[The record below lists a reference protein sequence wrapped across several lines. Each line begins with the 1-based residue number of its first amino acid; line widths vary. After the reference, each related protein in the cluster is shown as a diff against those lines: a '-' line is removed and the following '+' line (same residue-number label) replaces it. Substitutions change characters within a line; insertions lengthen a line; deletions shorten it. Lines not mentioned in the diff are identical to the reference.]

1 MSSSLVPY
9 PSVHPFRSQIVKNTP
24 DTVPPTEELE
34 ALQTDLNELRKRT
47 LERAKKAD
55 DDLRTIEESF
65 RRLKEREKGK
75 AKAVERTRREFTP
88 FPPESND
95 TRGSSHSQSTAPTR
109 FSSQPIAASSS
120 RSSLDA
126 RKPVPDDKRKKKK
139 RKRDDDSDDDRESYS
154 GKAHKP
160 TPPPAQHHS
169 QPFIPKAA
177 KPTGSFANLPQK
189 PPSGPD
195 FSVPQIAQLLQPKP
209 PIPPPP
215 IPGPSKPTDV
225 MEDFSKAKQPS
236 QVLVSTFYTSI
247 EPYLRPIREEDLGF
261 LEYSGDEVEPFIM
274 PRLGRHYSEQWED
287 EDIALYDTVLPHIQA
302 IRATSSY
309 ARPASVAP
317 VPRWDPATLNDDDLL
332 VEERGHGPL
341 TERLVSALLPV
352 EDSVVWKGVKAAE
365 EAMEGRHGVGVG
377 TAAGRQV
384 IVEDL
389 ERRIKDSLKYHKI
402 LETNPDY
409 TDPVDDPI
417 ASALRQ
423 AQRELRAV
431 VATNK
436 ARKARLL
443 AIAKDRL
450 GCQEY
455 VEAREA
461 LDKNILA
468 LYTKLQKKDGP
479 KVSKKKKAKSEA
491 NGGAPPAPPA
501 ASTPTLGTW
510 PATAGLGPDEEN
522 ELRVPDALAQ
532 LVATRRQWVD
542 SIGGMFDTLEQ
553 ELPGRV
559 YGLPERSIYEGL
571 DVDVAALLERMGG
584 DAGGADVGMEIG
596 RPDGANKGKARGGTE
611 AMDVDS

>member
-1 MSSSLVPY
+1 MSSSLVQF
-9 PSVHPFRSQIVKNTP
+9 PSVHPFRSQLVKNTP

-34 ALQTDLNELRKRT
+34 SLQADLIELRQQT
-47 LERAKKAD
+47 LERAKKAG
-55 DDLRTIEESF
+55 DDLRTIEESIKK
-65 RRLKEREKGK
+65 LKERGKGK
-75 AKAVERTRREFTP
+75 AKAVERMKREFTP
-88 FPPESND
+88 LAESND

-139 RKRDDDSDDDRESYS
+139 RKRDDDSDDDLESHS

-160 TPPPAQHHS
+160 TPPPAQHHP

-195 FSVPQIAQLLQPKP
+195 FSVPSISQLLQPKP

-261 LEYSGDEVEPFIM
+261 LEYSGDEVDPYIM
-274 PRLGRHYSEQWED
+274 PRLGQHYSEQWED

-450 GCQEY
+450 GYQEY

-479 KVSKKKKAKSEA
+479 KVSKKKKGKSEA
-491 NGGAPPAPPA
+491 NGGAPPAPPPA
-501 ASTPTLGTW
+501 PTPTLGTW
-510 PATAGLGPDEEN
+510 PAAAGLGPDEEN
-522 ELRVPDALAQ
+522 DLRVPEALAQ

-542 SIGGMFDTLEQ
+542 SIGGMFDTMEEEQ
-553 ELPGRV
+553 PGRV
-559 YGLPERSIYEGL
+559 YGLPERSVYEGL
-571 DVDVAALLERMGG
+571 DADVAALLERTGG
-584 DAGGADVGMEIG
+584 AAGGADVGTEIV
-596 RPDGANKGKARGGTE
+596 RPDGADKGKARAGTE

>member
-1 MSSSLVPY
+1 MSSSLVQY
-9 PSVHPFRSQIVKNTP
+9 PSVHPFRPQIVKNTP

-34 ALQTDLNELRKRT
+34 SLQADLIELRQQT
-47 LERAKKAD
+47 LERAKKAG
-55 DDLRTIEESF
+55 DDLRTIEESMKK
-65 RRLKEREKGK
+65 LKERGKGK
-75 AKAVERTRREFTP
+75 AKAVERMKREFTP
-88 FPPESND
+88 LAESND

-139 RKRDDDSDDDRESYS
+139 RKRDDDSDDDLESHS

-160 TPPPAQHHS
+160 TPPPAQHHP

-195 FSVPQIAQLLQPKP
+195 FSVPSISQLLQPKP

-261 LEYSGDEVEPFIM
+261 LEYSGDEVEPYIM
-274 PRLGRHYSEQWED
+274 PRLGQHYSEQWED

-402 LETNPDY
+402 LEANPDY

-450 GCQEY
+450 GYQEY

-468 LYTKLQKKDGP
+468 LYMRLQKKDGP
-479 KVSKKKKAKSEA
+479 KVSKKKKGKSEA
-491 NGGAPPAPPA
+491 NGGAPPAPPPA
-501 ASTPTLGTW
+501 PTPTLGTW
-510 PATAGLGPDEEN
+510 PAAAGLGPDEEN
-522 ELRVPDALAQ
+522 DLRVPEALAQ

-542 SIGGMFDTLEQ
+542 SVGGMFDTMEEEQ
-553 ELPGRV
+553 PGRV
-559 YGLPERSIYEGL
+559 YGLPERSVYEGL
-571 DVDVAALLERMGG
+571 DADVAALIERTGG
-584 DAGGADVGMEIG
+584 AAGGADAGMEIV
-596 RPDGANKGKARGGTE
+596 RLDGADKGKARAGTE

>member
-34 ALQTDLNELRKRT
+34 SLQADLIELRQQT
-47 LERAKKAD
+47 LERAKKAG
-55 DDLRTIEESF
+55 DDLRTIEESIK
-65 RRLKEREKGK
+65 RLKERGKGK
-75 AKAVERTRREFTP
+75 AKAVERMKREFTP
-88 FPPESND
+88 LAESND

-126 RKPVPDDKRKKKK
+126 RKPKNGNETT
-139 RKRDDDSDDDRESYS
+139 DSDDDLGTDSHTLTYRPASHRLPSESHS

-160 TPPPAQHHS
+160 TPPPAQHHP
-169 QPFIPKAA
+169 QP
-177 KPTGSFANLPQK
+177 

-195 FSVPQIAQLLQPKP
+195 FSVPSISQLLQPKP

-215 IPGPSKPTDV
+215 IPGPSKPTD
-225 MEDFSKAKQPS
+225 PS

-261 LEYSGDEVEPFIM
+261 LEYSGDEVEPYIM
-274 PRLGRHYSEQWED
+274 PRLGQHYSEQ
-287 EDIALYDTVLPHIQA
+287 
-302 IRATSSY
+302 
-309 ARPASVAP
+309 
-317 VPRWDPATLNDDDLL
+317 LNDDDLL

-450 GCQEY
+450 GYQEY

-479 KVSKKKKAKSEA
+479 KVSKKKKGKSEA
-491 NGGAPPAPPA
+491 NGGAPPVPPPA
-501 ASTPTLGTW
+501 PVPTLGTW
-510 PATAGLGPDEEN
+510 PAAAGFGPDEEN
-522 ELRVPDALAQ
+522 DLRVPEALAQ

-542 SIGGMFDTLEQ
+542 SIGGMFDTMEEEQ
-553 ELPGRV
+553 PGRV
-559 YGLPERSIYEGL
+559 YGLPERSVYEGL
-571 DVDVAALLERMGG
+571 DADVAALLERTGG
-584 DAGGADVGMEIG
+584 AAGGAD
-596 RPDGANKGKARGGTE
+596 DKGKARAGTE

>member
-1 MSSSLVPY
+1 MSSSLVQY

-34 ALQTDLNELRKRT
+34 VLKEDLIELRRHT

-55 DDLRTIEESF
+55 DDLRTIEESI

-75 AKAVERTRREFTP
+75 AKAVERTKREFTP
-88 FPPESND
+88 FAESND

-126 RKPVPDDKRKKKK
+126 RKPVLDDKRKKKK
-139 RKRDDDSDDDRESYS
+139 RKRDDDSDDDMESHS

-195 FSVPQIAQLLQPKP
+195 FSVPPIAQLLQPKP

-261 LEYSGDEVEPFIM
+261 LEYSGDEVEPYIM
-274 PRLGRHYSEQWED
+274 PRLGQHYSEQWED

-402 LETNPDY
+402 LESNPDY

-443 AIAKDRL
+443 AVAKDRL
-450 GCQEY
+450 GYQEY

-461 LDKNILA
+461 LDKNIGA

-479 KVSKKKKAKSEA
+479 KVSKKKKGKSEA
-491 NGGAPPAPPA
+491 NGGAPPVPPPA
-501 ASTPTLGTW
+501 PAPTLGTW
-510 PATAGLGPDEEN
+510 PSAAGLGPDEEN
-522 ELRVPDALAQ
+522 DLRVPEPLAQ

-542 SIGGMFDTLEQ
+542 SIGGMFDTMEQ
-553 ELPGRV
+553 EQPGRV

-571 DVDVAALLERMGG
+571 DADVAALLERTGG
-584 DAGGADVGMEIG
+584 AVGGADAGMEIG
-596 RPDGANKGKARGGTE
+596 RSDGADKGKARAGTD